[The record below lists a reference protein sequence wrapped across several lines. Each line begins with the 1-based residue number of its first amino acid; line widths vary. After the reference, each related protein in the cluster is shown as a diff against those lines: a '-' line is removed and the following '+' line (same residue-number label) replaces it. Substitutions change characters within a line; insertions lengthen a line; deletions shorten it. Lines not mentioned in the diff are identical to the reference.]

1 MKQPNLN
8 DLEID
13 VQGTK
18 RIRTKMAKGKKVK
31 ITINLDEDV
40 LELVKKLAVE
50 SGTPYQSLINRLIR
64 GALIENK
71 EEAKRIDRI
80 ECELEAL
87 KKKVG

>member
-8 DLEID
+8 DLEVD

-18 RIRTKMAKGKKVK
+18 RIRSKMAKAKKVK

-40 LELVKKLAVE
+40 LELVKQQAEE

-80 ECELEAL
+80 ERELEAL

>member
-13 VQGTK
+13 IQGTK
-18 RIRTKMAKGKKVK
+18 HIRSKMAKVKKVK

-40 LELVKKLAVE
+40 LELVKKQAEE

-64 GALIENK
+64 GALVENK

-80 ECELEAL
+80 ERELEAL
-87 KKKVG
+87 KRKVG